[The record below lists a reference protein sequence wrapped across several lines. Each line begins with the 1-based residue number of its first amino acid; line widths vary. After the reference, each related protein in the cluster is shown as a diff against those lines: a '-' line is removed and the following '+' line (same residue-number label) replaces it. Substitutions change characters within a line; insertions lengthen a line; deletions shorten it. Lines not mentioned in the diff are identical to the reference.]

1 MGEEQESPFE
11 ELKNSLLSFPVLRFP
26 DFQIKFILNTDGS
39 ANAVAGVLSQE
50 FEDGE
55 HMVACASKQLKR
67 EQKSYSATELECLAV
82 VQMLNILFAVYLLGR
97 HFILNVDHKPL
108 LSLLSL
114 AEPRPKLA
122 RWIMEISEYSFT
134 TKHQA
139 GKKIAHADA
148 L

>member
-1 MGEEQESPFE
+1 
-11 ELKNSLLSFPVLRFP
+11 
-26 DFQIKFILNTDGS
+26 
-39 ANAVAGVLSQE
+39 
-50 FEDGE
+50 
-55 HMVACASKQLKR
+55 MVACASKQLKR

-82 VQMLNILFAVYLLGR
+82 VQMLKKFRVYLLGR
-97 HFILNVDHKPL
+97 HFILNEDHKPL

-134 TKHQA
+134 IKHQA

-148 L
+148 LSRMPTVNIVESSENFELVWDKRRIAAEQQSCEALQPFLGKQGKGEVVTR